1 MFTKVEIK
9 YSRLV
14 FIFGGKVMVEV
25 KVGGGGSHRE
35 GAVLNMQSILHLLVF
50 VCFLGDLP

>member
-1 MFTKVEIK
+1 MFTKVKIK

-25 KVGGGGSHRE
+25 KVGGMAAHTERE
-35 GAVLNMQSILHLLVF
+35 LL
-50 VCFLGDLP
+50 